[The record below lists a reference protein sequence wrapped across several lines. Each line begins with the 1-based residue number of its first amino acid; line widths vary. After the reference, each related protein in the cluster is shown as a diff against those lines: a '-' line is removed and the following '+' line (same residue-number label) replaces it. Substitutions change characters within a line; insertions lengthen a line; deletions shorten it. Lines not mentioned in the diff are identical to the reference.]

1 MSRDDGLYARCPTAS
16 EVLLYGIKN
25 EDIAVFLPPIG
36 DEGTE
41 GEM

>member
-1 MSRDDGLYARCPTAS
+1 MCRDDGLYGRCPTAS
-16 EVLLYGIKN
+16 EVLLYRIEN

-36 DEGTE
+36 DDGTE